1 MIQMSKLKIRKYF
14 IEQRNELST
23 EQRILLTS
31 KINKNLELQK
41 EYIVAKNIGSFRAF
55 RNEPQLTQ
63 LINKFYY
70 YPKISETGLTFHTA
84 KKGFKQIKL

>member
-1 MIQMSKLKIRKYF
+1 MTFYRK
-14 IEQRNELST
+14 
-23 EQRILLTS
+23 RILLTS

-41 EYIVAKNIGSFRAF
+41 EYIVAKNIASFRAF

-70 YPKISETGLTFHTA
+70 YPKIS
-84 KKGFKQIKL
+84 KLD